1 MFLLRNY
8 TEYVN
13 YPKQN
18 SGAKEEREMQRN
30 RLKAALTLRGISVDD
45 LCFDIGMSRSAWYR
59 KISGDSEFT
68 REEVARIARR
78 LSLSGEE
85 FITIFFNDAVT

>member
-1 MFLLRNY
+1 
-8 TEYVN
+8 
-13 YPKQN
+13 
-18 SGAKEEREMQRN
+18 MQRN

-85 FITIFFNDAVT
+85 FITIFFNDDVT